1 MTQTVQRRNLVKNPA
16 DQGILSLQGPA
27 DSPVS
32 PKMLQSAASVVF
44 ASLPGSGEACFHRS
58 GDCQTAARYLDAD
71 WQEGCRFAPASPA
84 EYVGHSQSLPAGFV
98 LHHDE
103 QPKGGCGYRVRPRFQ
118 CQLTEVSDPK
128 SLYLPRSAD
137 CHHTR
142 LRSSATH
149 TARWRSM

>member
-1 MTQTVQRRNLVKNPA
+1 MTQTVQRRTLVSNPA

-71 WQEGCRFAPASPA
+71 WQEGCRFPQALCCTMMNNQREGVDIESDRGFNAS
-84 EYVGHSQSLPAGFV
+84 
-98 LHHDE
+98 
-103 QPKGGCGYRVRPRFQ
+103 YRKCPPRNH
-118 CQLTEVSDPK
+118 CT
-128 SLYLPRSAD
+128 Y
-137 CHHTR
+137 HG
-142 LRSSATH
+142 LRTATIH
-149 TARWRSM
+149 A

>member
-1 MTQTVQRRNLVKNPA
+1 MTQTVQRRNLVYNPA

-84 EYVGHSQSLPAGFV
+84 EYVGHSKSLPAGFV

-103 QPKGGCGYRVRPRFQ
+103 QPREGVDIESDRGFNASYRKCPPRNH
-118 CQLTEVSDPK
+118 CT
-128 SLYLPRSAD
+128 Y
-137 CHHTR
+137 HG
-142 LRSSATH
+142 LRTATIH
-149 TARWRSM
+149 A